1 MSNLKIRP
9 DGKFRR
15 PPLGPLP
22 WIAPSLILI
31 ATWVFWPAFE
41 MVRTSFREV
50 SRSGL
55 ILGYVGFENYIEL
68 MARPELVT
76 IFARTFF
83 WVITIVFF
91 TALISLPLSSLLN
104 QKFPGLTVVRWF
116 VILPWAASVFATAL
130 TFRWMLNGYYG
141 FFNTLFVDLG
151 IIKEPIDWLG
161 YPNVALAWMVAV
173 AVFVSL
179 PFTSFV
185 LLAGL
190 QTIPNEIREAAQV
203 DGSSAWRTYWK
214 IIFPLLRPALLVA
227 LVINLI
233 NVFNNFPVI
242 WVITQG
248 GPGNSTDV
256 TTTFMYKLAFRSQ
269 EMGQSAALA
278 TFNFII
284 IFLFILLF
292 LRVSGWRQQNEK

>member
-9 DGKFRR
+9 DGKFRK

-22 WIAPSLILI
+22 WIAPALILI
-31 ATWVFWPAFE
+31 FTWVGWPAFE

-55 ILGYVGFENYIEL
+55 ILGYVGFQNYVEL
-68 MARPELVT
+68 LARPELPS
-76 IFARTFF
+76 IFIRTAF
-83 WVITIVFF
+83 WVLSIVFF
-91 TALISLPLSSLLN
+91 TAVISLPLASLLN

-116 VILPWAASVFATAL
+116 IILPWAASVFSTAL
-130 TFRWMLNGYYG
+130 TFRWMLNAFYG
-141 FFNTLFVDLG
+141 FFNTVLIDLK
-151 IIKEPIDWLG
+151 ILQEPIDWLG
-161 YPNVALAWMVAV
+161 YPNVAMAWMVAV

-203 DGSSAWRTYWK
+203 DGSSSWRTYWK
-214 IIFPLLRPALLVA
+214 IVFPLLRPALSVA

-242 WVITQG
+242 WVMTQG

-256 TTTFMYKLAFRSQ
+256 TTTFMYKLAFRLQ

-284 IFLFILLF
+284 IFMFILLF
-292 LRVSGWRQQNEK
+292 LRVSGWRQQNEN

>member
-1 MSNLKIRP
+1 MSKLSFRP
-9 DGKFRR
+9 DGKFRTPR
-15 PPLGPLP
+15 FGPLP
-22 WIAPSLILI
+22 WILPSILLIVI
-31 ATWVFWPAFE
+31 WVFWPAFE

-50 SRSGL
+50 SRSGV
-55 ILGYVGFENYIEL
+55 ILGYVGFENYSDLI
-68 MARPELVT
+68 ARPELAP
-76 IFARTFF
+76 IFLRTML
-83 WVITIVFF
+83 WVLTIVFF
-91 TALISLPLSSLLN
+91 TALLSLPLASLLN
-104 QKFPGLTVVRWF
+104 QKFPGRTVVRWF
-116 VILPWAASVFATAL
+116 IILPWAASVFSTAL

-141 FFNTLFVDLG
+141 FVNTLLIDLR
-151 IIKEPIDWLG
+151 IIDEPIDWLG
-161 YPNVALAWMVAV
+161 YPNVAIAWMVAV

-203 DGSSAWRTYWK
+203 DGSSSWRTYWR

-233 NVFNNFPVI
+233 NVFNNFPII
-242 WVITQG
+242 WVMTQG

-256 TTTFMYKLAFRSQ
+256 TTTFMYKLAFRMQ

-278 TFNFII
+278 TFNFVI

-292 LRVSGWRQQNEK
+292 LRVSGWRQQNEN

>member
-1 MSNLKIRP
+1 MSNLKYRP
-9 DGKFRR
+9 DGKFRT

-55 ILGYVGFENYIEL
+55 ILGYVGLENYSDLI
-68 MARPELVT
+68 ARPELVT
-76 IFARTFF
+76 IFARTFL
-83 WVITIVFF
+83 WVGTIVFF
-91 TALISLPLSSLLN
+91 TAMISLPLASLLN

-116 VILPWAASVFATAL
+116 IILPWAASVFSTAL

-141 FFNTLFVDLG
+141 FFNTLLVDLR
-151 IIKEPIDWLG
+151 IIDEPIDWLG
-161 YPNVALAWMVAV
+161 YPTVALAWMVAV

-190 QTIPNEIREAAQV
+190 QTIPNEVREAAQV
-203 DGSSAWRTYWK
+203 DGASPWRTYWR
-214 IIFPLLRPALLVA
+214 IVFPLLRPALLVA

-242 WVITQG
+242 WVMTQG

-256 TTTFMYKLAFRSQ
+256 TTTFMYKLAFRMQ

-278 TFNFII
+278 TFNFVI
-284 IFLFILLF
+284 IFMFILLF
-292 LRVSGWRQQNEK
+292 LRVSGWNKQNEN

>member
-9 DGKFRR
+9 DGKFRK

-22 WIAPSLILI
+22 WIAPALLLIV
-31 ATWVFWPAFE
+31 TWVFWPAFE
-41 MVRTSFREV
+41 MIRTSFREV

-55 ILGYVGFENYIEL
+55 ILGYVGFQNYSEL
-68 MARPELVT
+68 LARPELPSILV
-76 IFARTFF
+76 RTAF
-83 WVITIVFF
+83 WVLSIVFF
-91 TALISLPLSSLLN
+91 TAVISLPLASLLN

-116 VILPWAASVFATAL
+116 IILPWAASVFSTAL
-130 TFRWMLNGYYG
+130 TFRWMLNGFYG
-141 FFNTLFVDLG
+141 FFNTVLMDLK
-151 IIKEPIDWLG
+151 ILEEPIDWLG
-161 YPNVALAWMVAV
+161 YPNVAMAWMVAV

-203 DGSSAWRTYWK
+203 DGSSSWRTYWK

-242 WVITQG
+242 WVMTQG

-256 TTTFMYKLAFRSQ
+256 TTTFMYKLAFRLQ

-278 TFNFII
+278 TFNFVI

-292 LRVSGWRQQNEK
+292 LRVSGWRQQNEN